1 MLPASDCQRK
11 EEEEEAEGLEAF
23 HLYLL
28 MGGPGLED
36 VASFRG
42 LASGSALG
50 CGFSVFPA
58 VPNGVLFTLSAAV
71 LGLRALRVAR
81 GLFAEVATHL

>member
-1 MLPASDCQRK
+1 MPPSECQWK

-28 MGGPGLED
+28 GEGPCLED
-36 VASFRG
+36 TAGFLG
-42 LASGSALG
+42 LDSELALG

-58 VPNGVLFTLSAAV
+58 VPKEPLLTLSKAA
-71 LGLRALRVAR
+71 LGLRALRVIR